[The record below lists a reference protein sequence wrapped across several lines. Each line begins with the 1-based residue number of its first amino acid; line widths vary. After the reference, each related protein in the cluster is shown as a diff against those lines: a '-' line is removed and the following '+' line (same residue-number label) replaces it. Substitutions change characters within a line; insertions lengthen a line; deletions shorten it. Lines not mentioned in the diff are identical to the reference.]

1 MSVQALD
8 IANEL
13 AANGIEKQQA
23 EAIGSAIV
31 RSLEANQDSLATK
44 GGLELVRNEIDKLRA
59 ELLLAIER
67 QRNGFAAIVIG
78 GLGFFFA
85 LERFLT

>member
-1 MSVQALD
+1 MSVQTLG

-13 AANGIEKQQA
+13 AAKGVEKQQA

-31 RSLEANQDSLATK
+31 RSLETNQDSLTTK
-44 GGLELVRNEIDKLRA
+44 GDLDLVRIEIDKLRA

-67 QRNGFAAIVIG
+67 QRNGFGAIVIG